1 MASSSRPFT
10 LGGPVYFQQVI
21 LDLNFDLRDSQQ
33 IKASFD
39 YQDQLALAQKMALI
53 DGGGL
58 DDARRFSFDSEYNS
72 RSYPDSAFSLTPQAY
87 HLYMCLLPD
96 SETANE
102 VRSIR
107 PT

>member
-1 MASSSRPFT
+1 M
-10 LGGPVYFQQVI
+10 I
-21 LDLNFDLRDSQQ
+21 LDLNFDLMDFLQ

-39 YQDQLALAQKMALI
+39 YQDQQTLAQKMALI
-53 DGGGL
+53 DEGGL

-72 RSYPDSAFSLTPQAY
+72 RSYPDSAFSLMPQAY
-87 HLYMCLLPD
+87 HLYASLLPD

-107 PT
+107 PIRRKHC